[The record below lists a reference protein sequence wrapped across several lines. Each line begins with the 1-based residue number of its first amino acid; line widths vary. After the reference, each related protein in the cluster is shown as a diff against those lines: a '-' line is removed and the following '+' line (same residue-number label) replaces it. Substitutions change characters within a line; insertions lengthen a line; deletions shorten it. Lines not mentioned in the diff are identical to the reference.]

1 MVQSILMWYIGQ
13 CELRNLNMV
22 LKVLRWYIG
31 QGELRSLK
39 YGGKLTQVVH
49 WVMLAKK
56 LKIWC
61 KASSGGTLG
70 NVSEEV

>member
-1 MVQSILMWYIGQ
+1 M
-13 CELRNLNMV
+13 
-22 LKVLRWYIG
+22 WYIG

-56 LKIWC
+56 LKVWC